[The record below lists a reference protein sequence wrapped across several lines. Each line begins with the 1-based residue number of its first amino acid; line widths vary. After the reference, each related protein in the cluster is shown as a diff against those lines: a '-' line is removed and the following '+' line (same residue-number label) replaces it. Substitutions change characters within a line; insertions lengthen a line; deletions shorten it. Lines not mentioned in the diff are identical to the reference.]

1 MSTAVRE
8 MVQYYFDQRVES
20 RLEQF
25 VTVDLLAEKLKVK
38 MDNAMFFEFQKKRL
52 EAKSLDNRE
61 FKLAEKFHNMQ
72 RQIEGLIDQN
82 YLHVELKKKASQDHY
97 KDLRDTVNQLKQN
110 YDSQSKQINSK
121 LSQTNEELVTKT
133 AELMQNMHE
142 LNDKVKT
149 LEQEIDYGHSR
160 SRHGRSRS
168 ETPVAR
174 REMSER
180 SPSVRNE

>member
-1 MSTAVRE
+1 M
-8 MVQYYFDQRVES
+8 
-20 RLEQF
+20 
-25 VTVDLLAEKLKVK
+25 
-38 MDNAMFFEFQKKRL
+38 
-52 EAKSLDNRE
+52 
-61 FKLAEKFHNMQ
+61 
-72 RQIEGLIDQN
+72 
-82 YLHVELKKKASQDHY
+82 
-97 KDLRDTVNQLKQN
+97 
-110 YDSQSKQINSK
+110 
-121 LSQTNEELVTKT
+121 SQTNEELVTKT